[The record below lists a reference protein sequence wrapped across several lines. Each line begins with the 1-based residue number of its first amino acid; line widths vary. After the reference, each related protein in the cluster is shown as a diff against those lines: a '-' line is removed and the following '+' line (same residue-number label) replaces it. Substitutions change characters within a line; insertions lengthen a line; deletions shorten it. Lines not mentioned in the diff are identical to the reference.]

1 MIGIIIKKH
10 QFVLIVK
17 GGFDMFNEYQ
27 AESSGIFKPVK
38 QLTPQNVRLLDW
50 AMGLGGESGEVLDL
64 LKHAIFHKD
73 TELDKMELAKELG
86 DVLWYVSAIA
96 TTTGIDMADVA
107 ALNRAKLSH
116 RFHGGGF
123 NTEMSAD
130 RHTRE
135 AQLKDTPWY
144 KCLQARILNTGNA
157 PVNVIFIGPD
167 GSGKTTLTKI
177 IAERLDMHYHKCDY
191 RQANKPALAKE
202 LLHSQI
208 DVIYDRFYYPDEL
221 IYSKVKN
228 VTLDESYYH
237 ELLSILKELQKVNT
251 IFVYVSADL
260 EVLVERSKAWAD
272 DYVDVTELT
281 DIIKQYQKW
290 ISYMNIIGI
299 PVIEVDTSDRALDS
313 KEYEDMVV
321 SICFEIS
328 KYKRFYGL
336 SEMAEGVNVE
346 WSE

>member
-1 MIGIIIKKH
+1 
-10 QFVLIVK
+10 
-17 GGFDMFNEYQ
+17 MFNEYQ
-27 AESSGIFKPVK
+27 AESSGFFKPVK
-38 QLTPQNVRLLDW
+38 QLTPQSVRLLDW

-64 LKHAIFHKD
+64 LKHAICHKD

-123 NTEMSAD
+123 NTTMSAD
-130 RHTRE
+130 RHARE
-135 AQLKDTPWY
+135 EQLKDTPWY
-144 KCLQARILNTGNA
+144 RCLQARILNTGDA
-157 PVNVIFIGPD
+157 PVNVIFVGPD

-177 IAERLDMHYHKCDY
+177 IAERLNMHYHKCDY
-191 RQANKPALAKE
+191 RQDNKPALAKE

-237 ELLSILKELQKVNT
+237 ELISILKDLQKVNT

-260 EVLVERSKAWAD
+260 EVLAERSKAWAD
-272 DYVDVTELT
+272 DYVDATELT
-281 DIIKQYQKW
+281 DIIDQYQKW
-290 ISYMNIIGI
+290 ISHMNIIGI
-299 PVIEVDTSDRALDS
+299 PVIEIDTSDCALDS
-313 KEYEDMVV
+313 KEYEEMFTRVC
-321 SICFEIS
+321 SEIS
-328 KYKRFYGL
+328 RYKRVYGL
-336 SEMAEGVNVE
+336 SEMAEGVNVKWE
-346 WSE
+346 D

>member
-1 MIGIIIKKH
+1 
-10 QFVLIVK
+10 
-17 GGFDMFNEYQ
+17 MFNEYQ
-27 AESSGIFKPVK
+27 AESSEFFKPVK
-38 QLTPQNVRLLDW
+38 QLTPQSVRLLDW

-64 LKHAIFHKD
+64 LKHVIFHKD
-73 TELDKMELAKELG
+73 AELDKMELAKELG

-123 NTEMSAD
+123 NTTMSAD
-130 RHTRE
+130 RHARE
-135 AQLKDTPWY
+135 EQLKDTPWY

-157 PVNVIFIGPD
+157 PVNVIFVGPD
-167 GSGKTTLTKI
+167 GSGKTTLTKK
-177 IAERLDMHYHKCDY
+177 IAERLNMHYHKCDY
-191 RQANKPALAKE
+191 RQDNKPALAKE

-228 VTLDESYYH
+228 VTLDESYYQ
-237 ELLSILKELQKVNT
+237 ELISILKDLQKVNT

-260 EVLVERSKAWAD
+260 EVLAERSKAWAD
-272 DYVDVTELT
+272 DYVDVTELA
-281 DIIKQYQKW
+281 DIVDQYQKW
-290 ISYMNIIGI
+290 ISYMNIVGI
-299 PVIEVDTSDRALDS
+299 PVIEIDNSDCTLDS
-313 KEYEDMVV
+313 KEHEELISKV
-321 SICFEIS
+321 CFEICQ
-328 KYKRFYGL
+328 YKKIYGS

>member
-1 MIGIIIKKH
+1 
-10 QFVLIVK
+10 
-17 GGFDMFNEYQ
+17 MFNEYQ

-167 GSGKTTLTKI
+167 GTGKTTLTKI

-281 DIIKQYQKW
+281 DIIDQYQKW

-299 PVIEVDTSDRALDS
+299 PVIEVDTSNCALDS
-313 KEYEDMVV
+313 KEYEDVVV

>member
-1 MIGIIIKKH
+1 
-10 QFVLIVK
+10 
-17 GGFDMFNEYQ
+17 MFNEYQ

-237 ELLSILKELQKVNT
+237 ELLSILKDLQKVNT

-281 DIIKQYQKW
+281 DIIDQYQKW

-299 PVIEVDTSDRALDS
+299 PVIEVDTGACALDS

>member
-1 MIGIIIKKH
+1 M
-10 QFVLIVK
+10 
-17 GGFDMFNEYQ
+17 
-27 AESSGIFKPVK
+27 
-38 QLTPQNVRLLDW
+38 
-50 AMGLGGESGEVLDL
+50 
-64 LKHAIFHKD
+64 
-73 TELDKMELAKELG
+73 
-86 DVLWYVSAIA
+86 
-96 TTTGIDMADVA
+96 
-107 ALNRAKLSH
+107 
-116 RFHGGGF
+116 
-123 NTEMSAD
+123 
-130 RHTRE
+130 
-135 AQLKDTPWY
+135 
-144 KCLQARILNTGNA
+144 
-157 PVNVIFIGPD
+157 
-167 GSGKTTLTKI
+167 
-177 IAERLDMHYHKCDY
+177 
-191 RQANKPALAKE
+191 
-202 LLHSQI
+202 
-208 DVIYDRFYYPDEL
+208 
-221 IYSKVKN
+221 KN

>member
-1 MIGIIIKKH
+1 
-10 QFVLIVK
+10 
-17 GGFDMFNEYQ
+17 MFNEYQ
-27 AESSGIFKPVK
+27 AESSSFFKPVK
-38 QLTPQNVRLLDW
+38 QLTPQSVRLLDW

-64 LKHAIFHKD
+64 LKHVIFHKD
-73 TELDKMELAKELG
+73 AELDKMELAKELG

-123 NTEMSAD
+123 NTAMSAD
-130 RHTRE
+130 RHARE
-135 AQLKDTPWY
+135 EQLKDTPWY

-157 PVNVIFIGPD
+157 PVNVIFVGPD

-177 IAERLDMHYHKCDY
+177 IAERLNMHYHKCDY
-191 RQANKPALAKE
+191 RQDNKPALAKE

-228 VTLDESYYH
+228 VTLDESYYQ
-237 ELLSILKELQKVNT
+237 ELISILKDLQKVNT

-260 EVLVERSKAWAD
+260 EVLAERSKAWAD
-272 DYVDVTELT
+272 DYVDVTELA
-281 DIIKQYQKW
+281 DIVDQYQKW
-290 ISYMNIIGI
+290 ISYMNIVGI
-299 PVIEVDTSDRALDS
+299 PVIEIDNSDCTLDS
-313 KEYEDMVV
+313 KEHEELISKV
-321 SICFEIS
+321 CFEICQ
-328 KYKRFYGL
+328 YKKIYGS

-346 WSE
+346 WSK

>member
-1 MIGIIIKKH
+1 
-10 QFVLIVK
+10 
-17 GGFDMFNEYQ
+17 MFNEYQ

-64 LKHAIFHKD
+64 LKHVIFHKD
-73 TELDKMELAKELG
+73 AELDKMELAKELG

-123 NTEMSAD
+123 NTAMSAD
-130 RHTRE
+130 RHARE
-135 AQLKDTPWY
+135 EQLKDTPWY
-144 KCLQARILNTGNA
+144 RCLQARILNTGDA
-157 PVNVIFIGPD
+157 PVNVIFVGPD

-177 IAERLDMHYHKCDY
+177 IAERLNMHYHKCDY
-191 RQANKPALAKE
+191 RQDNKPALAKE

-237 ELLSILKELQKVNT
+237 ELISILKDLQKVNT

-260 EVLVERSKAWAD
+260 EVLAERSKAWAD

-281 DIIKQYQKW
+281 DIIDQYQKW

-299 PVIEVDTSDRALDS
+299 PVIEIDNSDCALDS
-313 KEYEDMVV
+313 KEYEEMITRV
-321 SICFEIS
+321 CFEIS
-328 KYKRFYGL
+328 RYKHVYGL
-336 SEMAEGVNVE
+336 SEMAEGVKVE

>member
-1 MIGIIIKKH
+1 
-10 QFVLIVK
+10 
-17 GGFDMFNEYQ
+17 MFNEYQ

-107 ALNRAKLSH
+107 ALNRAKLTH
-116 RFHGGGF
+116 RYHGGGY
-123 NTEMSAD
+123 NVNMSAN
-130 RHTRE
+130 RHERE

-144 KCLQARILNTGNA
+144 RCLQARILNTKDA
-157 PVNVIFIGPD
+157 PVNVIFVGPD
-167 GSGKTTLTKI
+167 GSGKTTLSKI
-177 IAERLDMHYHKCDY
+177 VAERLGMQYHKCDY
-191 RQANKPALAKE
+191 RQEDKPALAKE

-221 IYSKVKN
+221 IYSKVKGIKLEE
-228 VTLDESYYH
+228 TYYH
-237 ELLSILKELQKVNT
+237 ELVSVLKEIQKVNT
-251 IFVYVSADL
+251 LFVYVSADL
-260 EVLVERSKAWAD
+260 NTLIKRSAAWAD
-272 DYVDVTELT
+272 DYVTTTDLYDIVEQYKMWLT
-281 DIIKQYQKW
+281 
-290 ISYMNIIGI
+290 YMNMIGV
-299 PVIEVDTSDRALDS
+299 PVLQVDNTECTLGT
-313 KEYEDMVV
+313 KEYDELIAKV
-321 SICFEIS
+321 CFEICR
-328 KYKRFYGL
+328 YKKIYGS